1 MSRRQW
7 ERVSKGSICVPI
19 SFLFCLIPSEKY
31 TKNSVF
37 CGTTAIIILDQVIIY
52 CGGSCMYAVIWA
64 SLNAKD
70 HYFFYAKLVCVT
82 YIERESNTKL
92 MPHEEHHNQIHTH
105 IFMWSSAPNTWNNRK
120 NRECFWDPKVLRY
133 WYIYMCAI
141 VTEAFLSFGYSLAR
155 FPRRTVNLNIIVL
168 SDVVQ
173 LSLPLY
179 EIGHSRYIQPSTFL
193 RRFAP
198 LHITICRTTAKLP
211 FPIYHI
217 LLMPCFMM
225 YIQTHTDICTTVRI
239 IHVYNCHSIL
249 FYGRPVFLEF
259 KFKSKC

>member
-1 MSRRQW
+1 
-7 ERVSKGSICVPI
+7 
-19 SFLFCLIPSEKY
+19 
-31 TKNSVF
+31 
-37 CGTTAIIILDQVIIY
+37 
-52 CGGSCMYAVIWA
+52 
-64 SLNAKD
+64 
-70 HYFFYAKLVCVT
+70 
-82 YIERESNTKL
+82 
-92 MPHEEHHNQIHTH
+92 
-105 IFMWSSAPNTWNNRK
+105 
-120 NRECFWDPKVLRY
+120 
-133 WYIYMCAI
+133 MCAF

-225 YIQTHTDICTTVRI
+225 YTNTYGYMYDCTNNTCIQLSFYTILRSTRISRIQIQVQMLDGFQWMKIFFSLLFKMESIEIEIGNAINWRRKKSKMAEESFLGGNSTTWNRL
-239 IHVYNCHSIL
+239 CWLMLKIL
-249 FYGRPVFLEF
+249 FNAHCLVARGHSHGDKHRPNAIYGRDA
-259 KFKSKC
+259 KTYWKQHTIK

>member
-37 CGTTAIIILDQVIIY
+37 CETTAIIILDQVIIY

-82 YIERESNTKL
+82 YIERERAIQNWCHMKNTTIKYIRTYL
-92 MPHEEHHNQIHTH
+92 CGVAHQTHEITERIVNAFGIQKFYGTG
-105 IFMWSSAPNTWNNRK
+105 
-120 NRECFWDPKVLRY
+120 
-133 WYIYMCAI
+133 IYMCAI